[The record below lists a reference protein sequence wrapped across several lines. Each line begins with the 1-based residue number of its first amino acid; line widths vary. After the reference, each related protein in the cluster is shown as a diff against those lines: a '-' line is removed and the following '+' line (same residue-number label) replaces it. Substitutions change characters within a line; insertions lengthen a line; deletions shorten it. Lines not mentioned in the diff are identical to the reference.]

1 MHSIDDKEKEGRKAA
16 LMKLKELMAGE
27 TGKRLSGLKKKP
39 DVTVTAVEAEPEGG
53 HDDDGD
59 EPGGFCSHCGKPM

>member
-16 LMKLKELMAGE
+16 LEKLKDLMAGE

-39 DVTVTAVEAEPEGG
+39 DAAVLEIDAEPEA
-53 HDDDGD
+53 D
-59 EPGGFCSHCGKPM
+59 EHGEESGGFCSHCGKPM

>member
-16 LMKLKELMAGE
+16 LQKLKDLMAGE

-39 DVTVTAVEAEPEGG
+39 DETVMEIEAEPEGEEHG
-53 HDDDGD
+53 
-59 EPGGFCSHCGKPM
+59 EESGGFCSHCGKPM